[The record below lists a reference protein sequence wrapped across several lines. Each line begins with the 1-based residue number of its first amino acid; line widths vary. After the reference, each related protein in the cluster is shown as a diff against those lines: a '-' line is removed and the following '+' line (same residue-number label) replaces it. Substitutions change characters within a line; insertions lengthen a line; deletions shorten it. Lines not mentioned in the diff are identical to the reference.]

1 MYLYGS
7 PHAYLAC
14 TPRKV
19 QYITIIRPIL
29 FGDLP
34 NLELS
39 RELGVV
45 NSLGRE
51 LHSLRHQTGPSVA
64 GPLLLNVI
72 WVPRLFCLHSAFREI
87 SQRQRRDILLHYSSY
102 SRPPGP
108 LMPNPFG
115 PTWLY
120 TMEYEACP
128 VFKSHLE
135 LLTNFLFV
143 NHSFVPLV
151 QLMTNALSCR

>member
-1 MYLYGS
+1 MHLYGS
-7 PHAYLAC
+7 PRAYLAC
-14 TPRKV
+14 TLRKV
-19 QYITIIRPIL
+19 QYIIIIRAIL
-29 FGDLP
+29 FGDVP

-39 RELGVV
+39 AESGLV

-51 LHSLRHQTGPSVA
+51 LVSGSRPGPSVA
-64 GPLLLNVI
+64 GPLLPHVI
-72 WVPRLFCLHSAFREI
+72 WGTPQLFCLHSALREI
-87 SQRQRRDILLHYSSY
+87 SQQQRRHILLHYSSY
-102 SRPPGP
+102 SRPPDL
-108 LMPNPFG
+108 LMPDPFD
-115 PTWLY
+115 PTGLY

-151 QLMTNALSCR
+151 QLMTNAPSCR